1 MGGGV
6 GILKEKY
13 TLSVSEMGVIYI
25 METDMY
31 YYCSLSFETN
41 VQQNVAFPDKI
52 LSFFVFYYMQ
62 GCSEYW
68 YCWVNIIAYYNSQA
82 QIISWSPR
90 YLISGDS
97 VTDYEVGE
105 KSTKLKKRKI

>member
-1 MGGGV
+1 MWP
-6 GILKEKY
+6 
-13 TLSVSEMGVIYI
+13 
-25 METDMY
+25 
-31 YYCSLSFETN
+31 SLIKF
-41 VQQNVAFPDKI
+41 
-52 LSFFVFYYMQ
+52 LVFLYFTT
-62 GCSEYW
+62 CKVVLNTV

-97 VTDYEVGE
+97 VADYEVGE